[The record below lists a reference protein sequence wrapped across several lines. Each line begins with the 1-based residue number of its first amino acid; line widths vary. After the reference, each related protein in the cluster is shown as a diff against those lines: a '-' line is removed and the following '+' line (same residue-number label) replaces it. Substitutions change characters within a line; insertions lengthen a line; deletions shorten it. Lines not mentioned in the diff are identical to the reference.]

1 MQSGHF
7 LNTGYAA
14 EFKLLTL
21 IICPHNI
28 LKHTQKKSQSKKLD
42 DEKLLRTRAY
52 RVVRE
57 KKKFNFQNV
66 IVNFKQKG
74 CNAE

>member
-57 KKKFNFQNV
+57 KKKVQFSKCNCEFQT
-66 IVNFKQKG
+66 KG
-74 CNAE
+74 L